1 MDEQSRRLP
10 AQPQCR
16 ACVLENNQ
24 ICMTI
29 GHIFEGLLSQTNYR
43 RQAAR
48 RIMAEAGVFGKK
60 VQMDMRHNNLI
71 NNRG

>member
-1 MDEQSRRLP
+1 M
-10 AQPQCR
+10 A
-16 ACVLENNQ
+16 
-24 ICMTI
+24 I
-29 GHIFEGLLSQTNYR
+29 GHIFKGLLSQTNYR